1 MKTMKMTAAA
11 LFAACITSPAVAG
24 IGLSEFYITDAQG
37 RVFSV
42 DTGTYEASLLFDID
56 PNGIISDL
64 AYIGND
70 RVLVH
75 NGGVFTSYD
84 VNSSAADGTV
94 EYDLYDRFGDGIH
107 FANGIDIDPTGQIN
121 FFIQS
126 YLPSGGDGSY
136 SASYDP
142 ATDSYATGASYD
154 TFAYFLDVHRYD
166 GDVFL
171 GADWNEN
178 AVRVFDSVTGETIA
192 EHQVGF
198 GVVSFFEVSDV
209 IYAVGKLGG
218 VYTYDPTDGSTSL
231 LGTITGAGDSIIG
244 ATVPAPS
251 GLALFGAGLLGV
263 SRRRR

>member
-1 MKTMKMTAAA
+1 MKTTMMAAA
-11 LFAACITSPAVAG
+11 VYTACVCTPAVAG
-24 IGLSEFYITDAQG
+24 VGLSEFYITNGQR

-42 DTGTYEASLLFDID
+42 DTGTYEASLLFDIEAH
-56 PNGIISDL
+56 GFITDL

-70 RVLVH
+70 RVLVQ

-84 VNSSAADGTV
+84 VNSPSANGTV
-94 EYDLYDRFGDGIH
+94 EYDLYDRFGDGVH
-107 FANGIDIDPTGQIN
+107 LAAGLDIDPSGQIN
-121 FFIQS
+121 FAVQS
-126 YLPSGGDGSY
+126 FPPNGNDTRYI
-136 SASYDP
+136 ASYDP
-142 ATDSYATGASYD
+142 MTDSYTTGASFD
-154 TFAYFLDVHRYD
+154 TFASFLDVHRYD

-171 GADWNEN
+171 GANFSEN
-178 AVRVFDSVTGETIA
+178 AVRVVDSMTGETIA